1 VNQDFFGIF
10 EGYRELSL
18 RYDVQHQT
26 IWCYYNPIPR
36 PCFTLVLLKDIR
48 RMYQRIIDYY
58 NTRKEGQE
66 FPIRYLVMNSQIP
79 GIFNLGG
86 DLALFVKLIKEK
98 NRKQLYKYANLCVEL
113 TYLNFV
119 NLHLPLTTISLVEGL
134 ALGGGFESALASN
147 VLIATENAEMGFPE
161 IRFNLFPGMGA
172 YNFLARTCGI
182 AIAEKMITSGVTYG
196 AKTLH
201 KMGIVHLLV
210 NADEGM
216 ASVEKY
222 IRQHQRS
229 GNGRRALQ
237 QVRQRYHPIDF
248 KEFTDVIEIWAD
260 AALRLESKDLQLM
273 ERLVKA
279 QLTKISKQTS
289 RSLIRTKQDRR
300 FMTEKDSFPLVD
312 WSGEM
317 IMFDRRKKPDR
328 RLFH

>member
-1 VNQDFFGIF
+1 MNQDFFSIF

-36 PCFTLVLLKDIR
+36 PCFTLILLKDIR
-48 RMYQRIIDYY
+48 RMYQKIIDYY
-58 NTRKEGQE
+58 NTRKENHE

-86 DLALFVKLIKEK
+86 DLALFIKWIKEK
-98 NRKQLYKYANLCVEL
+98 NRKELYKYANLCVEL

-119 NLHLPLTTISLVEGL
+119 NLGLPLTTISLVEGL

-172 YNFLARTCGI
+172 YNFLARACGI

-201 KMGIVHLLV
+201 EMGVVHLLV
-210 NADEGM
+210 DADKSM
-216 ASVEKY
+216 VSVEKF

-237 QVRQRYHPIDF
+237 QVGQCYRPIDF
-248 KEFTDVIEIWAD
+248 KEFTDIIEIWAD

-279 QLTKISKQTS
+279 QLTKISKQTNG
-289 RSLIRTKQDRR
+289 SLIRTKQDRR
-300 FMTEKDSFPLVD
+300 FIKEKDSFPLMD

-317 IMFDRRKKPDR
+317 IMFDRRTKPDR